1 MARQSLGRAAA
12 RHQMAH
18 TGLVRW
24 PSHIV
29 LFDELLHRIEPS
41 SGQSFA
47 SLLAEYDYLEEK
59 RIWNSFWHEEP
70 KRAGDI
76 VIFRRTVGG

>member
-1 MARQSLGRAAA
+1 MTHAGPE
-12 RHQMAH
+12 
-18 TGLVRW
+18 RW

-29 LFDELLHRIEPS
+29 LFDELLHRVEPPS
-41 SGQSFA
+41 KQPFA
-47 SLLAEYDYLEEK
+47 SFLAEYEYVEEK

-76 VIFRRTVGG
+76 VIFKRTVGGW